1 MIEIKTKA
9 IQSASIQLM
18 EAWKKNDYEGM
29 NDLLHKD
36 FQFVS
41 AHIRDFKYNKL
52 QWLDVAMNKYKILH
66 YRYEFLNLTESD
78 CVTISISHL
87 SILSSVSF
95 KDRPNKYLVT
105 DLWKNEQNA
114 WKILLRQPVLIL

>member
-1 MIEIKTKA
+1 
-9 IQSASIQLM
+9 M
-18 EAWKKNDYEGM
+18 ESWKKNDYERM

-41 AHIRDFKYNKL
+41 AHIKDFKYNKL
-52 QWLDVAMNKYKILH
+52 QWLDVAINKYRILH
-66 YRYEFLNLTESD
+66 YRYEFLSLTDSD

-87 SILSSVSF
+87 YILSSVSF

-105 DLWKNEQNA
+105 DLWKNEQNT